1 METAIKK
8 AKKQHRQRDVE
19 HRMYPGPEYNKN
31 L

>member
-8 AKKQHRQRDVE
+8 AKKQHRQPGIE
-19 HRMYPGPEYNKN
+19 HRMYPRPEYNKN